1 MENKMERIEL
11 RVSKS
16 EKMILQRAAEILGF
30 GSLSAFLLSEVR
42 PKAEEVVKREST
54 IKLNLEDSFK
64 IMEYLER
71 GEVENGALKKA
82 REMYGQVVKDEGI
95 PI

>member
-1 MENKMERIEL
+1 MERIEL

-30 GSLSAFLLSEVR
+30 GSLSAFLLSEVG
-42 PKAEEVVKREST
+42 PKAKEVVKREST
-54 IKLNLEDSFK
+54 IKLNIEDSVK
-64 IMEYLER
+64 IMEYLDG
-71 GEVENGALKKA
+71 GEVENGALKNA
-82 REMYGQVVKDEGI
+82 RERYRQVVKDDGI